1 MTLVI
6 ISFVVLGAILIG
18 AVLTLIFNRD
28 EFYPTLSGEGAFIFV
43 AVFTASVALAV
54 FPLATLES
62 YYIGSVRELRLF
74 EEKRALLS
82 NIDESLASSSDLI
95 NQRYEANMWLAEN
108 QIRRERLGDIGYI
121 REEIMDVKPI
131 E

>member
-6 ISFVVLGAILIG
+6 IAFVVLGVILIG
-18 AVLTLIFNRD
+18 IVITLI
-28 EFYPTLSGEGAFIFV
+28 PPLSGEEGAFIFV
-43 AVFTASVALAV
+43 AVLTASVALAMLPV
-54 FPLATLES
+54 VILEN
-62 YYIGSVRELRLF
+62 YYIGSVRELRMF

-82 NIDESLASSSDLI
+82 NIDESLASSSDLL
-95 NQRYEANMWLAEN
+95 NQRYEANMWLAET
-108 QIRRERLGDIGYI
+108 QLRRERLGDIGYI